1 MVLVTPAKSGGPERP
16 PRPGGSG
23 FPLSRQGCPGNG
35 NGLLCL
41 DRNQLKVV
49 MRGLDPRIHAVVGVA
64 SACCEDVDGRIKS
77 RSSPAMTALSCT
89 RVIALSD
96 ACPWQ
101 ISRTALRLRG
111 NDQ

>member
-1 MVLVTPAKSGGPERP
+1 
-16 PRPGGSG
+16 
-23 FPLSRQGCPGNG
+23 
-35 NGLLCL
+35 
-41 DRNQLKVV
+41 